1 MSSAQ
6 ILCTS
11 SAQYMLDRAM
21 ATSTTSAC
29 SVIERNQPLPGGT
42 GFSAVTPPFSV
53 SRCAWSSPG
62 AGHCARAGKSAVSQR
77 EEAPALMEL
86 MVQWT
91 IICKRQQERRFP
103 PSSWIPR
110 VQAHP
115 LAVCSLDVRCIP
127 ATHRTSLS
135 PSACCVQPHAG
146 DTGGAQ
152 RHMGTCKR
160 HRGSVMKRLRM
171 QRRRLNP

>member
-1 MSSAQ
+1 
-6 ILCTS
+6 
-11 SAQYMLDRAM
+11 M
-21 ATSTTSAC
+21 ATSATSAC
-29 SVIERNQPLPGGT
+29 SATERNQPLPEGT
-42 GFSAVTPPFSV
+42 GFSAVTPLFSV

-62 AGHCARAGKSAVSQR
+62 AGHCAGAGKSAVSQG
-77 EEAPALMEL
+77 EAAPALLEL

-91 IICKRQQERRFP
+91 IICKRQQERRFL

-115 LAVCSLDVRCIP
+115 LAVCSLDVLCIP
-127 ATHRTSLS
+127 ATHRASLSPGKCS

-152 RHMGTCKR
+152 RHMGTDKR